1 MMGEVNGHKLRQLP
15 CELRVSLIH
24 KGLTFYKVHEKYP
37 SLNYLFFFF
46 SHNRRE
52 EQMRWMVEISGRI
65 EFESCPSPALFV
77 KLC

>member
-46 SHNRRE
+46 FPQQEGGADEVDGGNIRENR
-52 EQMRWMVEISGRI
+52 V
-65 EFESCPSPALFV
+65 
-77 KLC
+77 